1 MSVGLKIT
9 FSDFFMQ
16 GAVLLKDGAEIG
28 HVTSGGPSPTLKQN
42 IGMGYVPLS
51 QTKPGTKLE
60 VQVRKKVFEAEVTKM
75 PFVPCT
81 YYMQK

>member
-51 QTKPGTKLE
+51 LAKPGTKLE
-60 VQVRKKVFEAEVTKM
+60 VQVRKKVFEETSS
-75 PFVPCT
+75 
-81 YYMQK
+81 